1 MILSITVIFFV
12 SWLPL
17 NLFNFLMDIYP
28 DKMKALITGH
38 ETVIYAILHLFGLCN
53 ALTNPI
59 LYGYLNEN
67 FRKEYKN
74 IYRLVYIENT
84 FYILLCVKYVYCLC
98 LFTYNPVARHCFD
111 VQVIPLW
118 GLSKLYSRENYY
130 N

>member
-28 DKMKALITGH
+28 DKMKTLIAGH

-74 IYRLVYIENT
+74 IYRLVLC
-84 FYILLCVKYVYCLC
+84 FLILLKSTNV
-98 LFTYNPVARHCFD
+98 FSFM
-111 VQVIPLW
+111 
-118 GLSKLYSRENYY
+118 
-130 N
+130 